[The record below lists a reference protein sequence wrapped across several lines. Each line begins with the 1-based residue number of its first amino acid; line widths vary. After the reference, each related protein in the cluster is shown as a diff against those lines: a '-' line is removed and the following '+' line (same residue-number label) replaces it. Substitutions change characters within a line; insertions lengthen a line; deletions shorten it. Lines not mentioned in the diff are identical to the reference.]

1 MTILPHSIFNV
12 DGNNNE
18 QLRMNKIGPK
28 LCNSLYRQYCTLN
41 LHKELQSKTL
51 NTKVQNINS
60 IKLGSLILT

>member
-28 LCNSLYRQYCTLN
+28 LCNSLYRQY
-41 LHKELQSKTL
+41 
-51 NTKVQNINS
+51 
-60 IKLGSLILT
+60 